1 MSWGL
6 MAKRI
11 RDLWPIPAL
20 GLDAILDQLAPQK
33 IPNTGTPVG
42 QSIHRA
48 ERGTDDQGF
57 YAFQTY
63 NVGQDKIVIPSLAR
77 EYLTSVATAAWRV
90 GSPEGVNGGYPQS
103 VIGAQVQS
111 NNPQQE
117 NPIQVVGMPDL
128 GPGYH
133 GDCMTPQ
140 QYMRPG
146 LKLPIQQGGRQ
157 I

>member
-1 MSWGL
+1 MFGIQ
-6 MAKRI
+6 AKRL
-11 RDLWPIPAL
+11 RDLFPIPSL
-20 GLDAILDQLAPQK
+20 GLDAVWDQEKPQK

-48 ERGTDDQGF
+48 ERGVDDQGY

-103 VIGAQVQS
+103 VVGQQPY
-111 NNPQQE
+111 NTNQPQQVE
-117 NPIQVVGMPDL
+117 KINVQGMADY

-140 QYMRPG
+140 FYMRPG
-146 LKLPIQQGGRQ
+146 IVNPAQQGGRQ